1 MTNIN
6 PGASSLAQYEAAK
19 RQAMLQGGA
28 NPVTPAVQPPP
39 TVTAASVQ
47 AQQGAAQAQPQ
58 PEVFNAPMLD
68 IPPGATTR
76 EVLAGLQKA
85 MADPTVNTSSV
96 NGLNQLHEM
105 LMQAEKAMAQ
115 VIIDGMLI

>member
-1 MTNIN
+1 MSNVS
-6 PGASSLAQYEAAK
+6 GSASSLAQYEAAK

-39 TVTAASVQ
+39 TVTAATVQ
-47 AQQGAAQAQPQ
+47 AQQGAADAQPK

-68 IPPGATTR
+68 IPPGATTY
-76 EVLAGLQKA
+76 EVMAGLKKA
-85 MADPTVNTSSV
+85 MADPTVNDSSV
-96 NGLNQLHEM
+96 NKLYELHEM
-105 LMQAEKAMAQ
+105 LMQAEKSMMQ